1 MKGMQKISRGR
12 GFRGA
17 LDYVFKRATK
27 GAEPGRLL
35 GGNMSGQDARQ
46 LAAEFGQVRRTRPD
60 IEKPVWH
67 NALRLPKDEKL
78 TDAQWV
84 AIADDYMQRMG
95 FAEAHPRAYVLHD
108 DADGQHIHIV
118 ASRVS
123 TEGKVYLGKNENL
136 ASTRHIQALEREH
149 GLTITKGPTYDA
161 ETGKIV
167 MPESKQLKKD
177 EVEMALR
184 TNDEPPRQKLQRLI
198 NEAKA
203 DHPTAV
209 QFVRHLHAAGVVV
222 RPNLAS
228 TGRLNGFSFE
238 LDGVAFKGSQLG
250 DQFTWKHLNQEIS
263 YDQTRDQQELERY
276 RAGAIPSPIAAA
288 GANLDAA
295 DANLAAARRA
305 AGNLDQ
311 AAGNIADRAARR
323 AVGAYLKSIDA
334 NRSKVTTT
342 TTTTPGEAM
351 STATIEREA
360 PAVTSQNLFSIEAD
374 EPLDKRQRYKA
385 KILEERYKSE
395 IEDALARR
403 LAWVKAGKDQLTIGL
418 QDENGKEVGQLIDHG
433 DRITAGTGS
442 AEEIQAMIDLAR
454 AKGWKNMIFT
464 GSDEFVKH
472 ASQSAADAG
481 FEIKGFKPSPKP
493 EPEQGVMDVLAELT
507 SETPKPATPT
517 SDPHEQARLD
527 TRQRIQ
533 AALDRPGI
541 DLVQQAR
548 AKREADS
555 HYQPTLQELKAID
568 QVLIEQAREHIQGAL
583 DEPGIGKAPPKLL
596 EVQQV
601 VSVDPCLAICR
612 AERQRVQ
619 VEIDKTKAE
628 LAKVKTHDI
637 AALKQAALRKAQD
650 DPRNAHIMQPAS
662 AAFNKRHL
670 AENKLKHER
679 DLYAA
684 RSWIGKALSSGKL
697 AKLEYAAAEA
707 QSHHLATAKIVKQKL
722 MGTCW
727 DIGYAEGDN
736 ERHAMLSARADRLD
750 REAQDLQTIENRLEK
765 SGEDGKKHL
774 LSVQRGRGLDPAEQ
788 RILDLVKRQEQ
799 AKRSA
804 DQLAEE
810 SARQERQRELAKL
823 QELEE
828 PTADQH
834 ETPRPR

>member
-67 NALRLPKDEKL
+67 NSLRLPKDEKL

-84 AIADDYMQRMG
+84 AITDDYMQRMG
-95 FAEAHPRAYVLHD
+95 FTESHPRAYVLHD

-149 GLTITKGPTYDA
+149 GLIITKGPTYDA

-167 MPESKQLKKD
+167 MPESRPLKKD
-177 EVEMALR
+177 EIEMGLR
-184 TNDEPPRQKLQRLI
+184 TTNEPPRQKLQRLI

-209 QFVRHLHAAGVVV
+209 QFVRHLHAAGVMV

-250 DQFTWKHLNQEIS
+250 DKFTWKHLNQEIS

-360 PAVTSQNLFSIEAD
+360 PAVTSQNLFSIEAE
-374 EPLDKRQRYKA
+374 EPLDRRQKMKA
-385 KILEERYKSE
+385 KILEEHYQAE
-395 IEDALARR
+395 IAAALARR
-403 LAWVKAGKDQLTIGL
+403 LAYVKTGKDKVTIGL
-418 QDENGKEVGQLIDHG
+418 QDENGIDIGKLFDFG
-433 DRITAGTGS
+433 DRIEVGTGTE
-442 AEEIQAMIDLAR
+442 AQIEAALDLAR
-454 AKGWKNMIFT
+454 AKGWTTMKFS
-464 GSDEFVKH
+464 GDAEFKKR
-472 ASQSAADAG
+472 AGQMAADAG
-481 FEIKGFKPSPKP
+481 FEIKGFKPTPKP

-507 SETPKPATPT
+507 GEAPKPATPT
-517 SDPHEQARLD
+517 PDTHEQARLAA
-527 TRQRIQ
+527 RQR
-533 AALDRPGI
+533 
-541 DLVQQAR
+541 
-548 AKREADS
+548 
-555 HYQPTLQELKAID
+555 
-568 QVLIEQAREHIQGAL
+568 IQGAL
-583 DEPGIGKAPPKLL
+583 DGPRIGKAPPKLL

-662 AAFNKRHL
+662 AAFDKRCL

-679 DLYAA
+679 ELYAA
-684 RSWIGKALSSGKL
+684 RGWIGKALSSGKL

-707 QSHHLATAKIVKQKL
+707 QSHHLATAKVVKQKL

-736 ERHAMLSARADRLD
+736 ERHAMLSARADRLE
-750 REAQDLQTIENRLEK
+750 REAQDLEAFAKRLEK
-765 SGEDGKKHL
+765 SGEVGKTHL
-774 LSVQRGRGLDPAEQ
+774 LALQRDRVLDLAEQ
-788 RILDLVKRQEQ
+788 RVLDLVKSQEKAQ
-799 AKRSA
+799 RSA

-810 SARQERQRELAKL
+810 FARQERQRELNKL